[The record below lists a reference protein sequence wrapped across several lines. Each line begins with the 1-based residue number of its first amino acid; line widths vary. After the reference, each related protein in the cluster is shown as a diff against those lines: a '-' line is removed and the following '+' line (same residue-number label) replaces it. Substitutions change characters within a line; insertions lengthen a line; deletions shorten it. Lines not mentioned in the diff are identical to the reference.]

1 MKVNQVQDP
10 FNFKQIMSSHEYYNK
25 REQVR
30 KEINSRK
37 LEKISGETWKKS
49 DDEREKTLNMSEMNR
64 IERKI
69 HYGNGKYK
77 KYLNTPSN
85 SLLNKIVLT
94 F

>member
-1 MKVNQVQDP
+1 MSLIQQHDP
-10 FNFKQIMSSHEYYNK
+10 FNFKQIMNSHEASNNREKVK
-25 REQVR
+25 R
-30 KEINSRK
+30 EINSRK